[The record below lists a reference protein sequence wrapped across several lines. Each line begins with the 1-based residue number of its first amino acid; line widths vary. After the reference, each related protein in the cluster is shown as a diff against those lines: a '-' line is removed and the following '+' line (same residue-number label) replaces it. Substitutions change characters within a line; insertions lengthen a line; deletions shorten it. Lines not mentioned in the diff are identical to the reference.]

1 MDMRAST
8 NICGIKQKSQK
19 KLSTLHPL
27 QSFSSLR
34 NCDVQLPH
42 QAFAIEC
49 EWDNWRTILLPVTLF
64 HGSLPAS
71 PRTGILAATVTSDR
85 KKDHFTRA
93 NKKWQLTLYR
103 RTARPSIDVRTS
115 MNVRTSNGGQ
125 TRPDDHY
132 DLITSSMLTLSVET
146 CICHSVPITCLPM
159 AWCPRWQQ
167 SRQIALHWLDK
178 RYRE

>member
-1 MDMRAST
+1 MRYIGEESVVCMIICKQVGLPEYYNPSFN
-8 NICGIKQKSQK
+8 NIRAVNQVPCS
-19 KLSTLHPL
+19 
-27 QSFSSLR
+27 
-34 NCDVQLPH
+34 
-42 QAFAIEC
+42 FAIEC
-49 EWDNWRTILLPVTLF
+49 ECDNWRTILLPVTLF

-93 NKKWQLTLYR
+93 NKKLQPTLYR

-115 MNVRTSNGGQ
+115 MNVRASNGGQ
-125 TRPDDHY
+125 PWPDDHY

-146 CICHSVPITCLPM
+146 CICHSVPITSLPM